1 MLQPFLT
8 SQGFLILIEH
18 STIFLTHRSQQF
30 LSQLIIISSSISSS
44 NINDDRKT
52 KIKPRIISP
61 QSFATFFPKLTSTQ
75 KPCESP
81 SYSCIHYSIS
91 SKFITTIPWIIQI
104 FWFRRS
110 HSLEFLPL
118 NPVTSPDYSC
128 VLGFNRPS
136 NSCRNAEFLALYLGA
151 WLF

>member
-1 MLQPFLT
+1 MFI
-8 SQGFLILIEH
+8 SAH
-18 STIFLTHRSQQF
+18 NR
-30 LSQLIIISSSISSS
+30 QLAALVCS
-44 NINDDRKT
+44 NINDDHKT
-52 KIKPRIISP
+52 QIKPRIISP

-118 NPVTSPDYSC
+118 NPVTSPYSC

-136 NSCRNAEFLALYLGA
+136 IQQAAEFLALYRCLA
-151 WLF
+151 VLERYEAPSPQQSRVSRQPLAV